1 MKVAMGT
8 VTDAT
13 SASSPEIQVDGET
26 AKATPCLDSYTPVNA
41 DRVFV
46 IVDGGFRLCIGK
58 R

>member
-13 SASSPEIQVDGET
+13 DPTHPVVQLDGET
-26 AKATPCLDSYTPVNA
+26 AKAIRSLSSYTPVNA

-46 IVDGGFRLCIGK
+46 IVDGGFRLCLGD
-58 R
+58 